1 MGEPRPSDIAPPSP
15 VFERRCFDFPS
26 PEAVNVENSYYTSN
40 CHRRNKSAVNYRKST
55 GNHEELIYCPLPISD
70 DDETV
75 VIDDNSSEDVF
86 LSENSV
92 VRYYNF
98 AGTNQNSAA
107 VITPRRHSVGGGS
120 AYYNS
125 ASFRDR
131 KGSIISN
138 NAVWSVK
145 EPVESRDEVDSKPN
159 QVIIHATADGESV
172 NPVLLPISVSDL
184 SRASSVMSNSNGLV
198 SNMVGSLKS
207 KKKCAKC
214 AVPKGKIFFRPLIVL
229 TKPL

>member
-1 MGEPRPSDIAPPSP
+1 M
-15 VFERRCFDFPS
+15 
-26 PEAVNVENSYYTSN
+26 
-40 CHRRNKSAVNYRKST
+40 
-55 GNHEELIYCPLPISD
+55 SD

-120 AYYNS
+120 SYYNS

-131 KGSIISN
+131 KSSIISN
-138 NAVWSVK
+138 NSAAVWSVK
-145 EPVESRDEVDSKPN
+145 EPVGDNSPDEVDSKPN

-172 NPVLLPISVSDL
+172 NSVLSPISVSDL

-198 SNMVGSLKS
+198 SNTVGSLKS

-214 AVPKGKIFFRPLIVL
+214 AVPKGKIFFLSS
-229 TKPL
+229 